1 LHWDKTKRYRG
12 HEPLFYVL
20 GLLLLLLLPL
30 LPGFLELV
38 SNRYRGW
45 ASTACTPATP
55 IFCRQLSP
63 SPECAGAEGAGL
75 QNYWNARLASWSVL
89 LEKNVEEEV
98 LSTAGLVIPSDF
110 SFLKEV
116 YCAGDVETHGGV
128 ILRSLLAEGDLI
140 LGDHNSV
147 VRWASAHH
155 MLIGRNATLF
165 GRMVAHKEMC
175 FRPGQLPAHP
185 GPAHTDGRCMAG
197 GAADGAVPGFR
208 ILQLEHTVF
217 FNDDIQRVVVEGN
230 LVVPDHSLVSGHL
243 VVHGTLKIGH
253 GCYIQGSI
261 KASGNVHG
269 QWRNRGGLMVSDMSV
284 SCLND
289 CILLGPVVA
298 ERFVYIG
305 SRSVLGSISSPM
317 SVSSIPSASK
327 LPMVVHGTVWARTRG
342 AIEHERSGA

>member
-1 LHWDKTKRYRG
+1 MMVL
-12 HEPLFYVL
+12 LFAVIV
-20 GLLLLLLLPL
+20 LLLMLLPL
-30 LPGFLELV
+30 LPALLELIRKTDV
-38 SNRYRGW
+38 TSLGINRLHTGSSNVFAENYRKYLESHGLLD
-45 ASTACTPATP
+45 
-55 IFCRQLSP
+55 Q
-63 SPECAGAEGAGL
+63 L
-75 QNYWNARLASWSVL
+75 QNYWNSRLASWSVL
-89 LEKNVEEEV
+89 LEKTVEEEV

-147 VRWASAHH
+147 VRWASARH

-165 GRMVAHKEMC
+165 GRMVAAQEMT
-175 FRPGQLPAHP
+175 FA
-185 GPAHTDGRCMAG
+185 GPAS
-197 GAADGAVPGFR
+197 FQR
-208 ILQLEHTVF
+208 IQAPVIRMGLSWRPVMPMGPYREFDITTLEHTVF

-230 LVVPDHSLVSGHL
+230 LTIPDDTVIRGHL

-261 KASGNVHG
+261 KASGNIHIGNAVAVEG
-269 QWRNRGGLMVSDMSV
+269 AMVSDMSV

-289 CILLGPVVA
+289 CLLLGPIVA

-305 SRSVLGSISSPM
+305 SRCVLGSLHSPI
-317 SVSSIPSASK
+317 SVSSSSIRLK
-327 LPMVVHGTVWARTRG
+327 LPMLVHGTVWARTRG
-342 AIEHERSGA
+342 AIRHERAQLA